1 MSYTF
6 RLNYIFIFVIILF
19 LTMPNKMKPA
29 DAGATEAVLRSGD
42 TVERVA
48 AILKEQILDG
58 SLAPGQRLISR
69 DLIEELG
76 ISRGP
81 LREAFRRLATDRL
94 IELIPNR
101 GAVVRRLSRTEII
114 NLFQIREALEGQAAR
129 LAAERIDQ
137 DGNRAY
143 FSAIVKQGRHHKRKQ
158 LMQSF
163 IAHNRE
169 FHQAIVKMSDNEELA
184 ELIDRYQ
191 LAVFMTLLR
200 QAVGTEQIIRD
211 SIDQHEAIAA
221 AILAGDPDQAYAA
234 MRHHLWHSANGMLER
249 DELKAATALRSKE
262 ASPGNSRRAAG

>member
-1 MSYTF
+1 
-6 RLNYIFIFVIILF
+6 
-19 LTMPNKMKPA
+19 
-29 DAGATEAVLRSGD
+29 
-42 TVERVA
+42 
-48 AILKEQILDG
+48 
-58 SLAPGQRLISR
+58 
-69 DLIEELG
+69 
-76 ISRGP
+76 SRGP
-81 LREAFRRLATDRL
+81 LREAFRRLAADRL

-158 LMQSF
+158 PMQSF
-163 IAHNRE
+163 IAHDRE
-169 FHQAIVKMSDNEELA
+169 VHQATVKMSEHEELA

-249 DELKAATALRSKE
+249 DELKAANALRNKE
-262 ASPGNSRRAAG
+262 AAPGNSRRAA

>member
-1 MSYTF
+1 
-6 RLNYIFIFVIILF
+6 
-19 LTMPNKMKPA
+19 MKPSGI
-29 DAGATEAVLRSGD
+29 GAAETVLRSGD

-48 AILKEQILDG
+48 AILKEQILEG

-81 LREAFRRLATDRL
+81 LREAFRRLAADRL

-114 NLFQIREALEGQAAR
+114 HLFQIREALEGQAAR
-129 LAAERIDQ
+129 LAAQRIDLG
-137 DGNRAY
+137 DNRAR
-143 FSAIVKQGRHHKRKQ
+143 FSAIVKQGRYHKDK
-158 LMQSF
+158 LVMQSF
-163 IAHNRE
+163 IEHNRE
-169 FHQAIVKMSDNEELA
+169 FHQAIVKMSDNAELA

-211 SIDQHEAIAA
+211 SIEQHEAIAA

-249 DELKAATALRSKE
+249 DELKSANAIRGKGT
-262 ASPGNSRRAAG
+262 SPSNARRAAG

>member
-1 MSYTF
+1 MQ
-6 RLNYIFIFVIILF
+6 
-19 LTMPNKMKPA
+19 NKMKLPRA
-29 DAGATEAVLRSGD
+29 APPEPVLRSGD

-48 AILKEQILDG
+48 AILKEQILEG

-81 LREAFRRLATDRL
+81 LREAFRRLAADRL

-114 NLFQIREALEGQAAR
+114 HLFQIREALEGQAAR
-129 LAAERIDQ
+129 LAAERIDI
-137 DGNRAY
+137 GENRAR
-143 FSAIVKQGRHHKRKQ
+143 FSAIVEQGRQHKTQ
-158 LMQSF
+158 LAMQSF
-163 IAHNRE
+163 IVHNRE
-169 FHQAIVKMSDNEELA
+169 FHQAIVRMSDNAELA

-200 QAVGTEQIIRD
+200 QAVGTEQIIKD
-211 SIDQHEAIAA
+211 SIAQHEAIAA

-249 DELKAATALRSKE
+249 DELKSANATLGKGTP
-262 ASPGNSRRAAG
+262 PGSSRRAAG